1 MNRPKEVKL
10 QLKNSA
16 IKNSTPYERGSKQS
30 STLQHEKGSKM
41 RKKNQ
46 TKEWTT
52 KETGIQRYLNQIIQP
67 LLVFIQQC
75 EERKTGRKED
85 REATIRREKGWR
97 ELNVKPQNKVGKG
110 KELKRGERK
119 LKPCRK
125 TKSSNCENRGF
136 LKVSVE
142 KALDLGFMV

>member
-10 QLKNSA
+10 QLKNLA
-16 IKNSTPYERGSKQS
+16 IKNSTLDERGSKQS
-30 STLQHEKGSKM
+30 STPQHEKGSKK
-41 RKKNQ
+41 RKKKNQ

-52 KETGIQRYLNQIIQP
+52 KETGIQSYLNRIIQP

-75 EERKTGRKED
+75 EERKMGRKED
-85 REATIRREKGWR
+85 REAIVRREKGWS

-110 KELKRGERK
+110 KELKCGERK

-125 TKSSNCENRGF
+125 TKSSNCENREF
-136 LKVSVE
+136 
-142 KALDLGFMV
+142 

>member
-10 QLKNSA
+10 QLKNPT

-30 STLQHEKGSKM
+30 STPQHEKGSKK

-46 TKEWTT
+46 AKEWTT
-52 KETGIQRYLNQIIQP
+52 KEIGIQRYLNRIIPP
-67 LLVFIQQC
+67 LSVFIQQC
-75 EERKTGRKED
+75 EERKIRRKED
-85 REATIRREKGWR
+85 RGATVRRERGWC
-97 ELNVKPQNKVGKG
+97 EVNVKRQNKVGKG

-125 TKSSNCENRGF
+125 TKG
-136 LKVSVE
+136 
-142 KALDLGFMV
+142 